1 MRLSPPKINRIT
13 LRHRLY
19 PESKKQRHFLHRL
32 LSWINRNF
40 GLNTTRRKKQHK
52 DALLLLKPSLAPD
65 VALHSEYPMF
75 AQSKSSDRN
84 VSKKPSSVLH
94 R

>member
-1 MRLSPPKINRIT
+1 
-13 LRHRLY
+13 
-19 PESKKQRHFLHRL
+19 
-32 LSWINRNF
+32 
-40 GLNTTRRKKQHK
+40 
-52 DALLLLKPSLAPD
+52 ALLLLKPSLAPD

-75 AQSKSSDRN
+75 AQSKSSARN